1 MFALAATII
10 YGEPFQRNQ
19 PPGSLLCQTLLQ
31 SHFDHLPQVLQI
43 AYFPEPNDTSSVT
56 VLPSPPFVDYS
67 SFIRNMHFDLSM
79 FKINFM
85 FSEKI
90 RAKLDMYAATHPL
103 QDLERLIQRSL
114 QTVRPRNFGRTVASH
129 LRTAL
134 TWVLCDP
141 VLEQIR
147 SIDIPLSDIT
157 RYLAVVHRFQSL
169 SFVNFVI
176 DIAVNYQPGPLA
188 LTTLQAP
195 DQVQEFQQTT
205 NQLFEDMVRFVEE
218 SIRLFGKQLRQVE
231 FPELYDGHCTQQY
244 PKPIMIQI
252 MQALPPLDSPR
263 HLHERN
269 WLQFVS
275 HLESTCL
282 DSVLTI
288 NAPTDELQWLTDL
301 IQAGEYLPR
310 CRSLKTLHLPYFVPG
325 AFQWAVDEKNHRG
338 TLGQDLVPLRRISII
353 QFNSN
358 PVLEID
364 DIAYAF
370 SDTLED
376 FTYDC
381 NCLDEED
388 EETWNPIPQNF
399 TAGYKWTTMPVLK
412 SLSILMDNHVLALD
426 PNTLALCPALQIID
440 ISDYKQNF
448 SPASRIWMEPF
459 KLPGLTRI
467 KLQGSSAIGFNL
479 DTFRSTPRLERV
491 ELSMSCS
498 FLIDNSLDLPAQE
511 YDVSLPN
518 SPRKWT
524 WNWDLPC
531 LTSLELGPGFAS
543 IFQFR
548 MLEGCPALT
557 LLRLMMTGPD
567 VPQEGVEVSDRDL
580 IHSIDKNRFFSCPS
594 MTSLYLFG
602 PWVLRPLFLQTL
614 FGNVMPNLKDV
625 FTMQCLGHSIAEWVE
640 ATTQLPQLTSATAI
654 RPDPDA
660 IEQEMAGLVPVNNHH
675 SQLGSEGD
683 VCSPTFYRIYDHRNG
698 LMDAIRDNGI
708 LVVIGETGSGKTT
721 QLPRYVI
728 EEFQGM
734 KVGVTQPRRIA
745 AISVAKR
752 VAEEYD
758 CRLGDTVGYTIRFDD
773 TTSSRTRLKYMTDG
787 VLLREATMDPLL
799 EKYDLLVIDEAHE
812 RTVETDVLFGLL
824 KRTKVKRPEL
834 KLLIMSATLNVTKFS
849 DFFDE
854 CPIYT
859 IPGRTYPVE
868 ILHSRDNTKLGLL
881 KSGYVGKA
889 VETVMH
895 ILTKEIRPGDVGDIL
910 VFLTGQNEIER
921 ACQDLKKAILDK
933 KHKEQDQKELSDRH
947 KHLSTISLDQIQI
960 LPLYASLELL
970 DQTAIFGP
978 SPRGSRKVIF
988 ATNIAQTSVTIPNIR
1003 FVVDSGFVKQKMYDS
1018 STGMDALLVVPISKA
1033 AATQRAGR
1041 AGRTRAGICF
1051 RLYSRDSFETEM
1063 EEETVPEI
1071 MRTGLTGTVLS
1082 LKNLG
1087 IRDVNG
1093 FEFLDPPR
1101 EEELLAALRE
1111 LYLVG
1116 AIDKFGELTDVGS
1129 SMIRYPVNPLL
1140 ARSLVEAEKL
1150 GCLDNA
1156 LTIVAMLSIEE
1167 PFYLP
1172 RHQEEQEP
1180 ARQSHTKFLHHT
1192 GDHMTLLNVY
1202 EAWRDANYS
1211 KNWCHDNFFNLRQLR
1226 LAKNIRSQLRDI
1238 VDRKHSRKDN
1248 SSSSSKKETAE
1259 THQSQSSSSSRT
1271 ILQAFA
1277 QGYGLHLSKKHHHRQ
1292 MFYHFLAS
1300 SASPS
1305 AGHSGATSSLLAL
1318 HTSPL
1323 SALYLDEEN
1332 SITKHGRKVARDL
1345 EWVIYHEVVFHVKA
1359 VMRYVSKIDHQWV
1372 RDTLDRAKLFDQGQ
1386 VWLNGESKTPTAPEY
1401 RKRDSEAMGS
1411 PDVQDGGLETSV
1423 GETEEQAKKRVRLEL
1438 VEAARKRALERRQNK

>member
-1 MFALAATII
+1 MPTKD
-10 YGEPFQRNQ
+10 E
-19 PPGSLLCQTLLQ
+19 
-31 SHFDHLPQVLQI
+31 
-43 AYFPEPNDTSSVT
+43 
-56 VLPSPPFVDYS
+56 
-67 SFIRNMHFDLSM
+67 IR
-79 FKINFM
+79 
-85 FSEKI
+85 
-90 RAKLDMYAATHPL
+90 R
-103 QDLERLIQRSL
+103 Q
-114 QTVRPRNFGRTVASH
+114 
-129 LRTAL
+129 
-134 TWVLCDP
+134 
-141 VLEQIR
+141 
-147 SIDIPLSDIT
+147 
-157 RYLAVVHRFQSL
+157 
-169 SFVNFVI
+169 
-176 DIAVNYQPGPLA
+176 
-188 LTTLQAP
+188 
-195 DQVQEFQQTT
+195 QE
-205 NQLFEDMVRFVEE
+205 
-218 SIRLFGKQLRQVE
+218 
-231 FPELYDGHCTQQY
+231 
-244 PKPIMIQI
+244 
-252 MQALPPLDSPR
+252 ALP
-263 HLHERN
+263 
-269 WLQFVS
+269 
-275 HLESTCL
+275 
-282 DSVLTI
+282 
-288 NAPTDELQWLTDL
+288 
-301 IQAGEYLPR
+301 
-310 CRSLKTLHLPYFVPG
+310 
-325 AFQWAVDEKNHRG
+325 
-338 TLGQDLVPLRRISII
+338 
-353 QFNSN
+353 
-358 PVLEID
+358 
-364 DIAYAF
+364 
-370 SDTLED
+370 
-376 FTYDC
+376 
-381 NCLDEED
+381 
-388 EETWNPIPQNF
+388 
-399 TAGYKWTTMPVLK
+399 
-412 SLSILMDNHVLALD
+412 
-426 PNTLALCPALQIID
+426 
-440 ISDYKQNF
+440 
-448 SPASRIWMEPF
+448 
-459 KLPGLTRI
+459 
-467 KLQGSSAIGFNL
+467 
-479 DTFRSTPRLERV
+479 
-491 ELSMSCS
+491 
-498 FLIDNSLDLPAQE
+498 
-511 YDVSLPN
+511 
-518 SPRKWT
+518 
-524 WNWDLPC
+524 
-531 LTSLELGPGFAS
+531 
-543 IFQFR
+543 
-548 MLEGCPALT
+548 
-557 LLRLMMTGPD
+557 
-567 VPQEGVEVSDRDL
+567 
-580 IHSIDKNRFFSCPS
+580 
-594 MTSLYLFG
+594 
-602 PWVLRPLFLQTL
+602 
-614 FGNVMPNLKDV
+614 
-625 FTMQCLGHSIAEWVE
+625 
-640 ATTQLPQLTSATAI
+640 
-654 RPDPDA
+654 
-660 IEQEMAGLVPVNNHH
+660 
-675 SQLGSEGD
+675 
-683 VCSPTFYRIYDHRNG
+683 IYDHRDG

-721 QLPRYVI
+721 QLPRYAI
-728 EEFQGM
+728 EEFRGM

-745 AISVAKR
+745 AISVARR

-799 EKYDLLVIDEAHE
+799 LKYDLIIIDEAHE

-824 KRTKVKRPEL
+824 KRTKAKRPEL

-889 VETVMH
+889 IETVMH

-910 VFLTGQNEIER
+910 VFLTGQHEIER

-933 KHKEQDQKELSDRH
+933 KHKEQDQKETSDRH
-947 KHLSTISLDQIQI
+947 KHFSTISLDQIQI

-988 ATNIAQTSVTIPNIR
+988 ATNIAQTSITIPNIR

-1018 STGMDALLVVPISKA
+1018 STGMDALLVVPVSKA

-1051 RLYSRDSFETEM
+1051 RLYSRESFETEM

-1116 AIDKFGELTDVGS
+1116 AIDNSGEMMDVGS
-1129 SMIRYPVNPLL
+1129 SMIAYPVNPLL

-1180 ARQSHTKFLHHT
+1180 ARQSHAKFLHHS

-1211 KNWCHDNFFNLRQLR
+1211 KDWCHDNFFNVRQLR

-1238 VDRKHSRKDN
+1238 VDRRHSRRDN
-1248 SSSSSKKETAE
+1248 SSSSNETKET
-1259 THQSQSSSSSRT
+1259 QSQSSSSSRT

-1332 SITKHGRKVARDL
+1332 LLTKHGRKVARDL

-1372 RDTLDRAKLFDQGQ
+1372 RGTLDRAKLFDQGQ
-1386 VWLNGESKTPTAPEY
+1386 VWLNGESKIPTPSTETSED
-1401 RKRDSEAMGS
+1401 RKRDSEAMGHGG
-1411 PDVQDGGLETSV
+1411 QDTTS
-1423 GETEEQAKKRVRLEL
+1423 GETEQAKKRARLEM

>member
-1 MFALAATII
+1 MPTRD
-10 YGEPFQRNQ
+10 E
-19 PPGSLLCQTLLQ
+19 
-31 SHFDHLPQVLQI
+31 
-43 AYFPEPNDTSSVT
+43 
-56 VLPSPPFVDYS
+56 
-67 SFIRNMHFDLSM
+67 IR
-79 FKINFM
+79 
-85 FSEKI
+85 
-90 RAKLDMYAATHPL
+90 R
-103 QDLERLIQRSL
+103 Q
-114 QTVRPRNFGRTVASH
+114 
-129 LRTAL
+129 
-134 TWVLCDP
+134 
-141 VLEQIR
+141 
-147 SIDIPLSDIT
+147 
-157 RYLAVVHRFQSL
+157 
-169 SFVNFVI
+169 
-176 DIAVNYQPGPLA
+176 
-188 LTTLQAP
+188 
-195 DQVQEFQQTT
+195 QE
-205 NQLFEDMVRFVEE
+205 
-218 SIRLFGKQLRQVE
+218 
-231 FPELYDGHCTQQY
+231 
-244 PKPIMIQI
+244 
-252 MQALPPLDSPR
+252 ALP
-263 HLHERN
+263 
-269 WLQFVS
+269 
-275 HLESTCL
+275 
-282 DSVLTI
+282 
-288 NAPTDELQWLTDL
+288 
-301 IQAGEYLPR
+301 
-310 CRSLKTLHLPYFVPG
+310 
-325 AFQWAVDEKNHRG
+325 
-338 TLGQDLVPLRRISII
+338 
-353 QFNSN
+353 
-358 PVLEID
+358 
-364 DIAYAF
+364 
-370 SDTLED
+370 
-376 FTYDC
+376 
-381 NCLDEED
+381 
-388 EETWNPIPQNF
+388 
-399 TAGYKWTTMPVLK
+399 
-412 SLSILMDNHVLALD
+412 
-426 PNTLALCPALQIID
+426 
-440 ISDYKQNF
+440 
-448 SPASRIWMEPF
+448 
-459 KLPGLTRI
+459 
-467 KLQGSSAIGFNL
+467 
-479 DTFRSTPRLERV
+479 
-491 ELSMSCS
+491 
-498 FLIDNSLDLPAQE
+498 
-511 YDVSLPN
+511 
-518 SPRKWT
+518 
-524 WNWDLPC
+524 
-531 LTSLELGPGFAS
+531 
-543 IFQFR
+543 
-548 MLEGCPALT
+548 
-557 LLRLMMTGPD
+557 
-567 VPQEGVEVSDRDL
+567 
-580 IHSIDKNRFFSCPS
+580 
-594 MTSLYLFG
+594 
-602 PWVLRPLFLQTL
+602 
-614 FGNVMPNLKDV
+614 
-625 FTMQCLGHSIAEWVE
+625 
-640 ATTQLPQLTSATAI
+640 
-654 RPDPDA
+654 
-660 IEQEMAGLVPVNNHH
+660 
-675 SQLGSEGD
+675 
-683 VCSPTFYRIYDHRNG
+683 IYDHRDG

-721 QLPRYVI
+721 QLPRYAI
-728 EEFQGM
+728 EEFRGM

-745 AISVAKR
+745 AISVARR

-799 EKYDLLVIDEAHE
+799 LKYDLLIIDEAHE

-824 KRTKVKRPEL
+824 KRTKAKRPEL

-889 VETVMH
+889 IETVMH

-910 VFLTGQNEIER
+910 VFLTGQHEIER

-933 KHKEQDQKELSDRH
+933 KHKEQDQKETSDRH
-947 KHLSTISLDQIQI
+947 KHFSTISLDQIQI

-988 ATNIAQTSVTIPNIR
+988 ATNIAQTSITIPNIR

-1018 STGMDALLVVPISKA
+1018 STGMDALLVVPVSKA

-1051 RLYSRDSFETEM
+1051 RLYSRESFETEM

-1082 LKNLG
+1082 LKNLR

-1116 AIDKFGELTDVGS
+1116 AIDNSGEMTDVGS
-1129 SMIRYPVNPLL
+1129 SMIAYPVNPLL

-1180 ARQSHTKFLHHT
+1180 ARQSHAKFLHHS

-1211 KNWCHDNFFNLRQLR
+1211 KDWCHDNFFNVRQLR

-1238 VDRKHSRKDN
+1238 VDRRHSRRDN
-1248 SSSSSKKETAE
+1248 SSSSNETKET
-1259 THQSQSSSSSRT
+1259 QSQSSSSSRT

-1332 SITKHGRKVARDL
+1332 SLTKHGRKVARDL

-1372 RDTLDRAKLFDQGQ
+1372 RGTLDRAKLFDQGQ
-1386 VWLNGESKTPTAPEY
+1386 VWLNGESKIPTPSTETSED
-1401 RKRDSEAMGS
+1401 RKRDSEAMGHGG
-1411 PDVQDGGLETSV
+1411 QDTTS
-1423 GETEEQAKKRVRLEL
+1423 GETEQAKKRARLEM